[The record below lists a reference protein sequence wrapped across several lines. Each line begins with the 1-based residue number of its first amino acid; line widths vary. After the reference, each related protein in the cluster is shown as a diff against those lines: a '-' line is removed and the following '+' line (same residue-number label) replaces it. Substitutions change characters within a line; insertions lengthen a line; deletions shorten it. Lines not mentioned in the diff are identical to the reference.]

1 MLALPT
7 SRIQYIIMESNYPE
21 KNQIEFKLP
30 YKIKEDYL
38 NSGILSV
45 GEGHG
50 IKEYYEFYEK
60 LIRELPINPQLAVE
74 MGYLDKKA
82 IEEYLNG
89 KREGRISFD
98 SFVFLKRM
106 LDEKLITSLIYL
118 DENLN
123 SNSDRDV
130 QMANQFI
137 K

>member
-45 GEGHG
+45 GE
-50 IKEYYEFYEK
+50 
-60 LIRELPINPQLAVE
+60 
-74 MGYLDKKA
+74 
-82 IEEYLNG
+82 
-89 KREGRISFD
+89 
-98 SFVFLKRM
+98 
-106 LDEKLITSLIYL
+106 DEKLITSLIYL

>member
-1 MLALPT
+1 
-7 SRIQYIIMESNYPE
+7 MESNYPE
-21 KNQIEFKLP
+21 KNHIEFKLP
-30 YKIKEDYL
+30 NKIKEDYL

-60 LIRELPINPQLAVE
+60 LI
-74 MGYLDKKA
+74 
-82 IEEYLNG
+82 
-89 KREGRISFD
+89 
-98 SFVFLKRM
+98 
-106 LDEKLITSLIYL
+106 TSLIYL

-137 K
+137 KNFKKPAVIISGIFTQDPTL